1 MTEQEYIESQ
11 RDAIEFAIMLSEI
24 KKSDPQISE
33 RLKWILEG
41 IKIATGSKNK
51 NQKGEC

>member
-1 MTEQEYIESQ
+1 MTEQEYIESR

-33 RLKWILEG
+33 RIKWVLEG
-41 IKIATGSKNK
+41 IKIATSSTSKN
-51 NQKGEC
+51 QREV